1 MSYEFAIFGLWYIA
15 GPVIQYATYTQGVGA
30 PTGVTYSTFGNALL
44 AIYQVR
50 IGARTTSCESR
61 SHRDCVTF
69 MLPASGWQVLVKDNW
84 GENMFYAIQ
93 STGNASIALFALV
106 EVLLASILFTNLFV
120 GVICSVLCRDVG
132 VDSSYREVEQKIV
145 SHDIIRRVLLR
156 LRLMSRVRVAA
167 QEFRERAAAASQ
179 PQWG

>member
-1 MSYEFAIFGLWYIA
+1 
-15 GPVIQYATYTQGVGA
+15 
-30 PTGVTYSTFGNALL
+30 
-44 AIYQVR
+44 
-50 IGARTTSCESR
+50 
-61 SHRDCVTF
+61 

-132 VDSSYREVEQKIV
+132 VDNASARDCCCGGVPATAG
-145 SHDIIRRVLLR
+145 L
-156 LRLMSRVRVAA
+156 SRV
-167 QEFRERAAAASQ
+167 
-179 PQWG
+179 